1 MLGKWLLMSL
11 GILAMVVGLIGVV
24 VPLLPTTPFL
34 LLAAACFVR
43 SSDTLYDRL
52 TSNRLLGGFI
62 RDYREQ
68 RGVSARA
75 KITALVV
82 LWGVIGYTALMVV
95 DLIWVRV
102 LLAVIAV
109 ARHHPPA
116 AHEDPAEELQDNWT
130 AGLRRRLRP
139 RMNQPTSTR

>member
-11 GILAMVVGLIGVV
+11 GILAMVVGLVGVV

-43 SSDTLYDRL
+43 SSDTMYGWLI
-52 TSNRLLGGFI
+52 SNRLFGGFI

-75 KITALVV
+75 KIMALAL
-82 LWGVIGYTALMVV
+82 LWGVIGYTALTAV
-95 DLIWVRV
+95 DAAWLRV
-102 LLAVIAV
+102 LLVAIAV
-109 ARHHPPA
+109 AVTIH
-116 AHEDPAEELQDNWT
+116 L
-130 AGLRRRLRP
+130 LRLRTLP
-139 RMNQPTSTR
+139 KGP

>member
-1 MLGKWLLMSL
+1 MLGKWLLMAL
-11 GILAMVVGLIGVV
+11 GVLVMVVGLIGVV

-43 SSDTLYDRL
+43 SSDTLYGWL
-52 TSNRLLGGFI
+52 TTNRLLGGFI

-68 RGVSARA
+68 RGVTARA
-75 KITALVV
+75 KLVALVL
-82 LWGVIGYTALMVV
+82 LWGVIGYTALTVV

-109 ARHHPPA
+109 AVTVH
-116 AHEDPAEELQDNWT
+116 L
-130 AGLRRRLRP
+130 LRMKTLP
-139 RMNQPTSTR
+139 GNSG

>member
-11 GILAMVVGLIGVV
+11 GVLATAVGLIGVV

-52 TSNRLLGGFI
+52 TTNRLLGGFI

-68 RGVSARA
+68 RGVTARA
-75 KITALVV
+75 KMTALVL
-82 LWGVIGYTALMVV
+82 LWGVIGYTALTVV

-109 ARHHPPA
+109 AVTVH
-116 AHEDPAEELQDNWT
+116 L
-130 AGLRRRLRP
+130 LRMKTLP
-139 RMNQPTSTR
+139 GNSG

>member
-1 MLGKWLLMSL
+1 MSL
-11 GILAMVVGLIGVV
+11 GVLATAVGLIGVV

-43 SSDTLYDRL
+43 SSDTLYGWL
-52 TSNRLLGGFI
+52 TANRLLGGFI

-75 KITALVV
+75 KIMALTL
-82 LWGVIGYTALMVV
+82 LWGVIGYTAMMVV

-102 LLAVIAV
+102 LLGLIAV
-109 ARHHPPA
+109 GVS
-116 AHEDPAEELQDNWT
+116 AHL
-130 AGLRRRLRP
+130 LRMKTLP
-139 RMNQPTSTR
+139 RNLG

>member
-43 SSDTLYDRL
+43 SSDTMYGWLI
-52 TSNRLLGGFI
+52 SNRLFGGFI
-62 RDYREQ
+62 RNYREQ

-75 KITALVV
+75 KIVALAL
-82 LWGVIGYTALMVV
+82 LWGVIGYTALTAV
-95 DLIWVRV
+95 DAAWLRV
-102 LLAVIAV
+102 LLVAIAV
-109 ARHHPPA
+109 AVTIH
-116 AHEDPAEELQDNWT
+116 L
-130 AGLRRRLRP
+130 LRLKTLP
-139 RMNQPTSTR
+139 RGS

>member
-11 GILAMVVGLIGVV
+11 GVLATVVGLIGVV

-43 SSDTLYDRL
+43 SSDTLYERL
-52 TSNRLLGGFI
+52 TTNRLLGGFI

-68 RGVSARA
+68 GGMSARA
-75 KITALVV
+75 KLVALVL
-82 LWGVIGYTALMVV
+82 LWGVIGYTALTVV

-102 LLAVIAV
+102 LLAAIAV
-109 ARHHPPA
+109 AVTVH
-116 AHEDPAEELQDNWT
+116 L
-130 AGLRRRLRP
+130 LRMKTLP
-139 RMNQPTSTR
+139 RNSG

>member
-11 GILAMVVGLIGVV
+11 GVLAMAVGLVGVV

-43 SSDTLYDRL
+43 SSDTMYGWL
-52 TSNRLLGGFI
+52 TTNRLFGGFI

-68 RGVSARA
+68 RGVSVRA
-75 KITALVV
+75 KITALVL

-109 ARHHPPA
+109 AVTVH
-116 AHEDPAEELQDNWT
+116 L
-130 AGLRRRLRP
+130 LRMKTLP
-139 RMNQPTSTR
+139 RNSG

>member
-43 SSDTLYDRL
+43 SSDTMYGWLI
-52 TSNRLLGGFI
+52 SNRLFGGFI

-75 KITALVV
+75 KIVALAL
-82 LWGVIGYTALMVV
+82 LWGVIGYTALTAV
-95 DLIWVRV
+95 DAAWLRV
-102 LLAVIAV
+102 LLVAIAV
-109 ARHHPPA
+109 AVTLH
-116 AHEDPAEELQDNWT
+116 L
-130 AGLRRRLRP
+130 LRLRTLP
-139 RMNQPTSTR
+139 KGS